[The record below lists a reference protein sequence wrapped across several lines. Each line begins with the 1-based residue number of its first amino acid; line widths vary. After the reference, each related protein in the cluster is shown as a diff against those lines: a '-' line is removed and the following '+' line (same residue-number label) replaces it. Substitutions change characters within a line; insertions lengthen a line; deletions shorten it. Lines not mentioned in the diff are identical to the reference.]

1 MGRMRYTE
9 EFKKEAVRQITE
21 RGYPVS
27 EVAKNLGVAAW
38 SLYKWV
44 EKYSDKKDSK
54 KNNQVDELQKENLK
68 LKREIKRIQEE
79 RDILKKAA
87 AFFAKESEKDTPS

>member
-9 EFKKEAVRQITE
+9 EYKKEAVRQITE

-27 EVAKNLGVAAW
+27 EVARNLGVAAW

-44 EKYSDKKDSK
+44 EKYSERKDSK
-54 KNNQVDELQKENLK
+54 KNNQIDELQKENLK

>member
-9 EFKKEAVRQITE
+9 EYKKEAVRQITV

-27 EVAKNLGVAAW
+27 EVARNLGVAAW

-44 EKYSDKKDSK
+44 EKYSERKDSK
-54 KNNQVDELQKENLK
+54 KNNQIDELQKENLK

>member
-9 EFKKEAVRQITE
+9 EYKKEAVRQITE

-27 EVAKNLGVAAW
+27 EVARNLGVAAW

-44 EKYSDKKDSK
+44 EKYSERKDSK
-54 KNNQVDELQKENLK
+54 KNNQIDELQKENLK

-87 AFFAKESEKDTPS
+87 AYFAKNSR